1 AIRMRVLWSAYDV
14 NMRKS
19 NSQSLLNTP
28 TRKIIS
34 LFDVF
39 IISSYE
45 LYSLQVLKK
54 LPYLNTSQALAIPSI
69 YSC

>member
-1 AIRMRVLWSAYDV
+1 AQCFSTNWDISLQDV
-14 NMRKS
+14 NTRKS
-19 NSQSLLNTP
+19 NSQSLLSTP

-45 LYSLQVLKK
+45 LYSPQVLKK
-54 LPYLNTSQALAIPSI
+54 LPYRNTSQALAIPSI
-69 YSC
+69 Y